1 MTNAPERI
9 WIEDE
14 FGDGDDDQWT
24 YGTWDVRNYRDY
36 VVEYVR
42 ADIVQALTA
51 ELASADAM
59 IEAQAK
65 DHASNN
71 IRFAEATHRAEAAE
85 AERDRL
91 ESAIKELQTFATSLA
106 GKAAESFALKAKLS
120 TDSTRHREPLEPVT
134 ARAAQVLLDAMTAQ
148 IIDPFDATDIE
159 IERMALE
166 HAGRSV
172 DPVITLETAEKFML
186 AALRAIATEGQQP

>member
-14 FGDGDDDQWT
+14 FGEGDDDQWT
-24 YGTWDVRNYRDY
+24 YGTWDVRNYAGYD
-36 VVEYVR
+36 VEYVR

-51 ELASADAM
+51 ERDAADAL

-71 IRFAEATHRAEAAE
+71 IRFAEAEHRAEAAE

-91 ESAIKELQTFATSLA
+91 R
-106 GKAAESFALKAKLS
+106 AKLADAAVALDAAGMELS
-120 TDSTRHREPLEPVT
+120 DFANCLSREPWAACLAYEAAID
-134 ARAAQVLLDAMTAQ
+134 ARAALK
-148 IIDPFDATDIE
+148 
-159 IERMALE
+159 
-166 HAGRSV
+166 G
-172 DPVITLETAEKFML
+172 ET
-186 AALRAIATEGQQP
+186 P